1 MKSKEVR
8 FEEQVPKTPE
18 LENRPLSTKGQFGD
32 GPPMTATAELV
43 GQERFVALVREK
55 QTAYVNGEMAEKILK
70 RAFDYTK
77 SYEKTKK
84 TLTTM

>member
-1 MKSKEVR
+1 
-8 FEEQVPKTPE
+8 
-18 LENRPLSTKGQFGD
+18 
-32 GPPMTATAELV
+32 MTATAELV
-43 GQERFVALVREK
+43 GQERFVSLVLGK

-77 SYEKTKK
+77 SYEKTVK